1 MTSLTALLSKWPLIR
16 QIRGRADGTGME
28 AMSDKTRAMHAR
40 TDDAQ
45 VARSVCPYCGV
56 GCGQL
61 IYHKDGKLISIEGD
75 PESPISQGNL
85 CPKGA
90 ASYQLL
96 TNDRRETKMKYR
108 APRAKEWTEISL
120 ERAMDMVADRVWES
134 RKRTFVHKKDGA
146 TINHTTAICHL
157 GGATLDNVENY
168 LIKKLF
174 TGGLGM
180 VCVSN
185 QARIWHSS
193 TVPGLGTSFGRG
205 GATTA
210 QQDLANA
217 DPILIMG
224 SSMAENHPVGFQWV
238 IEAREKN
245 GAKIIH
251 VDPRF
256 NRTSAMAGYW
266 LPLRAGSDIVFL
278 GAMINYV
285 LTNERWFREYVAHYT
300 NAAVI
305 LREDFR
311 DSEDLDGVFSG
322 WDPETKKYDPTSWL
336 YAGAEP
342 KKPAPGHREPS
353 GGQEKDRG
361 GEAQDLHEPQVDRTL
376 THPRCVFQVL
386 KRHFARYTPEMVERA
401 CGIPKERFLEVAD
414 VFTSASGKDK
424 TAAIC
429 YAVGWTQHSSGVQ
442 IIRAASILQL
452 LLGNIGRPG
461 GGILALRGHASIQGS
476 TDIPTLYDILP
487 GYLPMPR
494 GGEEE
499 TLQQYLDAHT
509 PKTGLW
515 SNTPSY
521 FISLLKAYYGKHATA
536 ENNFGYNWLPKLTAD
551 HSFFEYLYDMADG
564 KMEGMFLIGQNSA
577 VGAPNARMQRRS
589 LAKLKWFVIRDMVET
604 EPAKF
609 WRESAEIERGELKT
623 EEIETE
629 VFFFPAAGHAEKEG
643 AFTNTQRLLQWRE
656 KAVEPPGD
664 SRSDAWFV
672 HQLALRLIAKAR
684 ASDDPVDEPLRAL
697 NWWYPKDELG
707 EPKMEAVL
715 AEINGWKT
723 EPQSNAE
730 GVLFGRDREG
740 QPHHGPQVA
749 DYNELKADGS
759 TACGAWIYSGVFN
772 RDGVNKANARQSKD
786 YLGHGW
792 GFSWPSDRRII
803 YNRASAKPNGEPW
816 SERKKLVWWESEKW
830 TGIDVPD
837 FKASKPPD
845 YRPRG
850 DETGLDGQRGDAPFI
865 LHEDG
870 LGWMYVPKGLQDGPL
885 PTHYEPLESP
895 VRNPL
900 YSRDT
905 NPVVNWFTR
914 GENRFAPPGDP
925 RFPYVLT
932 TYRLTEHHTAGGM
945 SRFLSHLSELQPE
958 MFVEISRE
966 LASTLKIKN
975 SDYVCIVRLRGAIEA
990 RELVS
995 RRIRPRNLNG
1005 I

>member
-1 MTSLTALLSKWPLIR
+1 
-16 QIRGRADGTGME
+16 
-28 AMSDKTRAMHAR
+28 
-40 TDDAQ
+40 
-45 VARSVCPYCGV
+45 
-56 GCGQL
+56 
-61 IYHKDGKLISIEGD
+61 
-75 PESPISQGNL
+75 
-85 CPKGA
+85 
-90 ASYQLL
+90 
-96 TNDRRETKMKYR
+96 
-108 APRAKEWTEISL
+108 
-120 ERAMDMVADRVWES
+120 
-134 RKRTFVHKKDGA
+134 
-146 TINHTTAICHL
+146 
-157 GGATLDNVENY
+157 
-168 LIKKLF
+168 
-174 TGGLGM
+174 
-180 VCVSN
+180 
-185 QARIWHSS
+185 
-193 TVPGLGTSFGRG
+193 VPGLGTSFGRG

-217 DPILIMG
+217 DCILIEG
-224 SSMAENHPVGFQWV
+224 SSMAEAHPVGFRWV
-238 IEAREKN
+238 MKAKER
-245 GAKIIH
+245 GATVIH

-256 NRTSAMAGYW
+256 SRTSALANIW
-266 LPLRAGSDIVFL
+266 VPIRAGSDITFL
-278 GAMINYV
+278 GGLIRHIIENELFFRDYV
-285 LTNERWFREYVAHYT
+285 VPYT
-300 NAAVI
+300 NASCI
-305 LREDFR
+305 LPDEYGDPEDNA
-311 DSEDLDGVFSG
+311 DGYFSG
-322 WDPETKKYDPTSWL
+322 WNEDKRAYDVGSWL
-336 YAGAEP
+336 Y
-342 KKPAPGHREPS
+342 K
-353 GGQEKDRG
+353 GGDLSRPQRDLTL
-361 GEAQDLHEPQVDRTL
+361 QDPQ
-376 THPRCVFQVL
+376 CVFQKL
-386 KRHFARYTPEMVERA
+386 KRHFSRYTPEMVDKV
-401 CGIPKERFLEVAD
+401 CGIPPTLFQKVAD
-414 VFTSASGKDK
+414 ALVAASGPDK

-429 YAVGWTQHSSGVQ
+429 YAVGWTQHSKGVQ
-442 IIRAASILQL
+442 IIRTASILQL

-487 GYLPMPR
+487 GYLAMPR
-494 GGEEE
+494 GGDEE
-499 TLQQYLDAHT
+499 TLQKYLDAHMT
-509 PKTGLW
+509 KTGLW
-515 SNTPSY
+515 SNTPAY

-536 ENNFGYNWLPKLTAD
+536 KNDFGYNWLPKITAD

-577 VGAPNARMQRRS
+577 VGAPNTRLQRRS
-589 LAKLKWFVIRDMVET
+589 MAKLKWFVIRDMVET
-604 EPAKF
+604 EPARF
-609 WRESAEIERGELKT
+609 WRDSAEIERGELKT
-623 EEIETE
+623 DEIETE

-664 SRSDAWFV
+664 SRSDAWFI

-684 ASDDPVDEPLRAL
+684 ASDDPIDEPLRAL
-697 NWWYPKDELG
+697 DWWYPEDEFG

-723 EPQSNAE
+723 EPVAGGGDPGSTD
-730 GVLFGRDREG
+730 GVVFGVDREG
-740 QPHHGPQVA
+740 QPHHGLQVA

-850 DETGLDGQRGDAPFI
+850 DETGLEGQRGDAPFI

-870 LGWMYVPKGLQDGPL
+870 LGWMYVPKGLQDGPF

-895 VRNPL
+895 VRNPF

-914 GENRFAPPGDP
+914 NENRFAPPGDP

-932 TYRLTEHHTAGGM
+932 TYRLTEHHTGGGM

-958 MFVEISRE
+958 MFVEISPE
-966 LASTLKIKN
+966 LAAKLKIEN
-975 SDYVCIVRLRGAIEA
+975 SDYVCIVSLRGAIEA
-990 RELVS
+990 RALVS
-995 RRIRPRNLNG
+995 RRIRPMNLNG
-1005 I
+1005 KTVHQVAIPFHFGAAGPLRGNAANNLVAISGEPNVTIMESKALVCNIIPGRLPRGPAFLDGLERNAPQAGPPRNLHPDQPPLGAPRGGRFSRSHGKEGKTV